1 MLRTVL
7 RAHHLRP
14 PTRPLPR
21 YLVSSVLLTRT
32 YENESV
38 AELRKLAKDRGL
50 SPFVQSFSRSN
61 FALKIFYSKG
71 NKSTLITRIQ
81 EHEQHKTIQAVSSAQ
96 DPLVPAGVQIRRASS
111 ASLPTSGSE
120 ASSPVPGL
128 PQAAQ
133 RLDGLGSTAFTNVNL
148 PDLSQ
153 PDPELPT
160 PIVSIKFPP
169 I

>member
-1 MLRTVL
+1 MLRTAL
-7 RAHHLRP
+7 RAHHLRTP
-14 PTRPLPR
+14 IHPLPR

-50 SPFVQSFSRSN
+50 SP
-61 FALKIFYSKG
+61 KG

-96 DPLVPAGVQIRRASS
+96 DPLVPASVQVRHASS
-111 ASLPTSGSE
+111 ASLATSGSE

-128 PQAAQ
+128 PHAAQ

-160 PIVSIKFPP
+160 PIVSVKFPP